1 MKLKFNVTGMTCA
14 ACSARVEKV
23 TRAVPGVEKAEVNL
37 LGGTMQVEAEN
48 ADVTAAI
55 IQAVTNAGYGASVPG
70 ETKTVKKE
78 EKSPAEVALKEMK
91 KRIIGSAICLVI
103 LMYFTMGHMVGLPA
117 PHWYHGLENALVAA
131 LLQFFLTLPPVYLNR
146 VYYSRGLK
154 ALWHR
159 APNMDSL
166 IAVGSIASLAYGVV
180 ALFRMAWAMGHGQW
194 DIVEMYS
201 KNLYFESAAMI
212 LTLITLGK
220 FLETRAKGRTGDAI
234 RALMDLSPKT
244 ANVRRDGII
253 LEIPV
258 EEVKVGDVV
267 IVRSGGSI
275 PVDGTVLEGRVS
287 VDQSALTGESVPV
300 EKIPG
305 DTVAAATINTEG
317 YLEFRADKVGEDTT
331 LAQVIRMVEEAGGS
345 KAPIARL
352 ADKIAGVFVPVVM
365 SIAAVTFV
373 VWMIAG
379 YGMEFSLNCAI
390 SVLVIS
396 CPCALGLATPVAIMV
411 GTGRGAQMGVLFK
424 NAEALENLHHIDTV
438 VLDKT
443 GTLTTGKPE
452 VTDILPGK
460 AGAAELLQI
469 AAALESKSEHPFAK
483 AILKKM
489 AGKAYPEV
497 TDFETLPGRGV
508 AGVVKGVRCYGGNGR
523 LMEELGVA
531 VPAMPELAQQGK
543 TPLHFANER
552 REYLGTIAA
561 ADVLKADSQAAI
573 EAMQKLHLDVVM
585 LTGDNENT
593 AKAIAAKAG
602 ITHVISDVLPTDKA
616 GAVKRLQ
623 AEGHRVLMVGDGIN
637 DAPALVTADVGM
649 AIGAGTDI
657 AMESADVVLMNSSLA
672 AVSGAIEL
680 SKATIKN
687 IRENL
692 FWAFFYN
699 TLGIPLA
706 AGVFFLP
713 FGLQLSPM
721 IGAAAMSM
729 SSVFVV
735 SNALRLRFFKPKT
748 ISAAACPC
756 EVSQAEIQE
765 AAAEEEGLEEAAPA
779 EEVVIRVNGMMC
791 SHCTA
796 SVEKACMG
804 VPGTVKAVADLE
816 KKIVTVTGTADVEA
830 LKQAIRDED
839 YEVVEEPKPET
850 VVIGVGGMMCSHC
863 TASVEKACMSV
874 PGTLSAVASLE
885 KKKVTVTG
893 TADVEALKKAII
905 AEDYEI
911 LEG

>member
-23 TRAVPGVEKAEVNL
+23 TGAVPGVEKADVNL
-37 LGGTMQVEAEN
+37 LAGTMQVETEN
-48 ADVTAAI
+48 PEIASDVI
-55 IQAVTNAGYGASVPG
+55 RAVQDAGYNAMIAG
-70 ETKTVKKE
+70 EKKKAKKE
-78 EKSPAEVALKEMK
+78 ERAPAEDALKEMK
-91 KRIIGSAICLVI
+91 KRIIGSSISLVI
-103 LMYFTMGHMVGLPA
+103 LMYFTMGHMASLPV

-154 ALWHR
+154 ALWHK

-166 IAVGSIASLAYGVV
+166 IAVGSLAALIYGVA
-180 ALFRMAWAMGHGQW
+180 ALFRMAWGMGHGDW
-194 DIVEMYS
+194 EIVKLYS
-201 KNLYFESAAMI
+201 ENLYFESAAMI

-220 FLETRAKGRTGDAI
+220 FLETRAKGKTGDAI

-244 ANVRRDGII
+244 AQVRRNGEIV
-253 LEIPV
+253 EIPV
-258 EEVKVGDVV
+258 EDVKLGDTV
-267 IVRSGGSI
+267 IVRSGGAI
-275 PVDGTVLEGRVS
+275 PVDGTVTEGRAS

-300 EKIPG
+300 EKLPG
-305 DTVAAATINTEG
+305 DSVAAATINTEG

-352 ADKIAGVFVPVVM
+352 ADKIAGIFVPIVM
-365 SIAAVTFV
+365 TIAVITFA

-379 YGMEFSLNCAI
+379 YGMEFALNCAI

-460 AGAAELLQI
+460 ASVSELMRT
-469 AAALESKSEHPFAK
+469 AAALECKSEHPFAK
-483 AILKKM
+483 AILRKM
-489 AGKAYPEV
+489 GSNAYVPAA
-497 TDFETLPGRGV
+497 DFETLPGRGV
-508 AGVVKGVRCYGGNGR
+508 AGTVKGVRCYGGNDR
-523 LMEELGVA
+523 LMKELGIT
-531 VPAMPELAQQGK
+531 VPDMPELNRQGK
-543 TPLHFANER
+543 TPLHFANEKG
-552 REYLGTIAA
+552 EYLGTIAA
-561 ADVLKADSQAAI
+561 ADVLKADSAAAV

-585 LTGDNENT
+585 LTGDNEAT
-593 AKAIAAKAG
+593 AKAIASKAG

-616 GAVKRLQ
+616 GAVKKLQ
-623 AEGHRVLMVGDGIN
+623 EKGHRVLMVGDGIN

-657 AMESADVVLMNSSLA
+657 AMESADIVLMNSSLA

-680 SKATIKN
+680 SKATIRN

-699 TLGIPLA
+699 TLGIPIA
-706 AGVFFLP
+706 AGVLFLP

-721 IGAAAMSM
+721 LGAAAMSM

-735 SNALRLRFFKPKT
+735 SNALRLRFFKSKT
-748 ISAAACPC
+748 AP
-756 EVSQAEIQE
+756 VFTV
-765 AAAEEEGLEEAAPA
+765 AEENTTEEIII
-779 EEVVIRVNGMMC
+779 EEEKLMETVIYVNGMMC
-791 SHCTA
+791 VHCKA
-796 SVEKACMG
+796 RVEKVCKA
-804 VPGTVKAVADLE
+804 VPGVVDAVVDLQA
-816 KKIVTVTGTADVEA
+816 KNVTVTGDADIAAV
-830 LKQAIRDED
+830 KQAIIDAD
-839 YEVVEEPKPET
+839 YEVV
-850 VVIGVGGMMCSHC
+850 G
-863 TASVEKACMSV
+863 
-874 PGTLSAVASLE
+874 
-885 KKKVTVTG
+885 
-893 TADVEALKKAII
+893 
-905 AEDYEI
+905 
-911 LEG
+911 